1 MTYKMDK
8 DNVVFLVFVAAF
20 MFYDLGP
27 ALHCS
32 KIRLG
37 TRTFGA
43 KQETAKRAIVAEAA
57 AP

>member
-8 DNVVFLVFVAAF
+8 DNLVFLVFVAAF

-37 TRTFGA
+37 TATFGA
-43 KQETAKRAIVAEAA
+43 ARTAKRAIVEETA

>member
-37 TRTFGA
+37 TATFGA
-43 KQETAKRAIVAEAA
+43 ARTAKRAIVKETA